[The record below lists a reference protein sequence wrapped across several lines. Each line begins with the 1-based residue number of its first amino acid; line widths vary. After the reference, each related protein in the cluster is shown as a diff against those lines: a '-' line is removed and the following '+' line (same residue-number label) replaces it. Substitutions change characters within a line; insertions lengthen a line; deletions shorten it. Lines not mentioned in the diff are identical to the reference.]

1 MVMAGES
8 AALRQSSKGGW
19 RRVFGIYPGDFF
31 EFFFLLQLAFDEAA
45 HWRFLL
51 CTRVMGFTAS
61 SLSLFSLSFCSPS
74 YVVLALIFLSLSFL
88 HRA

>member
-31 EFFFLLQLAFDEAA
+31 EFFLLLQLAFDEAA
-45 HWRFLL
+45 HWRFFIAY
-51 CTRVMGFTAS
+51 TRYGIHGQF
-61 SLSLFSLSFCSPS
+61 SLFSLFLCSLLMLYLP
-74 YVVLALIFLSLSFL
+74 
-88 HRA
+88 